1 MKSNYDVVVVGG
13 GPAGSAAAALTAQA
27 GHSTLLVERE
37 AVPRFHVGESLMPE
51 VYWSLQRLGV
61 VERMDQLGFQKKLSV
76 QFVTHNGK
84 ESAPFYF
91 KQHDPRESSSTWQVE
106 RGRFDKMLFDRA
118 DELGADCHD
127 RTRLM
132 DVHFDDD
139 QRARGVRLR
148 DADGEEHEVA
158 CKVVVDATGQ
168 QSFIANKLG
177 LKQIN
182 PNLKKAAIWG
192 YWENAKRDD
201 GENEGATIIMHT
213 ENKDSW
219 FWFIPLAN
227 NITSIGCVGDN
238 DYMLKRGT
246 KPDETYRQE
255 LNICPG
261 LQERL
266 VDANFQNEV
275 HVAKEFSYTTK
286 RHAGDGWVLTGDAF
300 GFIDPIYSSGV
311 YFALETGVRAAD
323 AINEGFE
330 KGDLSAAQLSKW
342 AEDFKDGVTWIRKLV
357 HAYYTNEFSFG
368 RFMKDHPQHSGNLT
382 DLLIGR
388 IFYDGAGT
396 IFDDM
401 DAAIESARQEKMTV

>member
-13 GPAGSAAAALTAQA
+13 GPAGSSAAALTAQA
-27 GHSTLLVERE
+27 GHSTLLIERE

-61 VERMDQLGFQKKLSV
+61 VERMNELGFQKKLSV

-118 DELGADCHD
+118 AELGADCRD

-132 DVHFDDD
+132 DVHFDEN
-139 QRARGVRLR
+139 QRAQGVRLR
-148 DADGEEHEVA
+148 DAEGAEHHVD

-177 LKQIN
+177 LKQVN
-182 PNLKKAAIWG
+182 PDLKKAAIWG

-219 FWFIPLAN
+219 FWFIPLSN

-238 DYMLKRGT
+238 DYMLKRST
-246 KPDETYRQE
+246 KPDVTYQHE
-255 LNICPG
+255 LDICPG

-266 VDANFQNEV
+266 VDAKFQNEV
-275 HVAKEFSYTTK
+275 HVAKEFSYMTSQ
-286 RHAGDGWVLTGDAF
+286 HAGDGWVLTGDAF

-330 KGDLSAAQLSKW
+330 KGDLSGAQLSKW
-342 AEDFKDGVTWIRKLV
+342 ADDFKDGVTWIRKLV
-357 HAYYTNEFSFG
+357 HAYYTHEFSFG
-368 RFMKDHPQHSGNLT
+368 RFMKAHPEHSGNLT

-388 IFYDGAGT
+388 IFHDRAGL
-396 IFDDM
+396 IFNDM
-401 DAAIESARQEKMTV
+401 DVAIKTAQQERMTV